1 MDIITIFV
9 LYFAGFAVIHSV
21 LATDYIKK
29 IAERLFGKSFRFYRI
44 IYTFLSIITFAPALI
59 VWFNY
64 SSETPVLYTL
74 PEWIQPVSFLIRV
87 AGLGLFVYASF
98 QTDLREF
105 IGIRHMQGSV
115 RENKPVLI
123 TNGAY
128 GVVRHPLY
136 TGGIM
141 VLFGKMGMTL
151 LDITAVSLISV
162 YLIIGAYIEEKRLLS
177 VFGNEYKQYMAKV
190 SMFIPVKLVVKILFG
205 KK

>member
-1 MDIITIFV
+1 MDIVSVFV
-9 LYFAGFAVIHSV
+9 LYFAGFAVIHSI
-21 LATDYIKK
+21 LATDYIKNR
-29 IAERLFGKSFRFYRI
+29 IEGLFGKSFRFYRI
-44 IYTFLSIITFAPALI
+44 IYTFLSFITFAPALI
-59 VWFNY
+59 VWFKY

-74 PEWIQPVSFLIRV
+74 PGEIQPFILLIRV
-87 AGLGLFVYASF
+87 AGVGLFVYASF

-105 IGIRHMQGSV
+105 VGIKQVQGQV
-115 RENKPVLI
+115 RENRPVLI

-151 LDITAVSLISV
+151 LDMTAISLISV

-177 VFGNEYKQYMAKV
+177 VFGDEYKQYMAEV
-190 SMFIPVKLVVKILFG
+190 SMFIPVKRIVKMLFG